1 MQNEDII
8 HRESGKL
15 LNVPIQI
22 LKQQVD
28 NEVTIKTCIKQLK
41 ILISIF

>member
-22 LKQQVD
+22 LKQQASRPREANCERMPGRVA
-28 NEVTIKTCIKQLK
+28 LK
-41 ILISIF
+41 